1 MILFGNLVV
10 LLYYLIMQ
18 KRNRVYREK
27 VFVKIIR
34 YILIVLLLPIV
45 IVFAIKRAV
54 IKAKKTRQNKEKIAI
69 FDMSQIDSMSG
80 EEFERLLKEVFEC
93 LGYDVKLTKK
103 SHDFGADL
111 VVSKKGVSSL
121 VQAKCYGKTVGIKA
135 VQEIIASRKHYGV
148 NDVIVATN
156 NYFSK
161 EAQLL
166 ADENDVVL
174 MDRDV
179 LFNLIKKY
187 DVHIDTSA
195 KKYVATSADSVREIE
210 AKYRFWI

>member
-1 MILFGNLVV
+1 
-10 LLYYLIMQ
+10 MQ
-18 KRNRVYREK
+18 KQITGYRENK
-27 VFVKIIR
+27 FVKVIR
-34 YILIVLLLPIV
+34 YILLVLLLPIV
-45 IVFAIKRAV
+45 VVWMIKRIV
-54 IKAKKTRQNKEKIAI
+54 CKRKKIRQNREKIAV

-80 EEFERLLKEVFEC
+80 EEFERVLKEVFEC

-111 VVSKKGVSSL
+111 IVSKKGISSL

-135 VQEIIASRKHYGV
+135 VQEIIASRKHYGA

-161 EAQLL
+161 EAQIL
-166 ADENDVVL
+166 AGENNVVL

-187 DVHIDTSA
+187 DIHIAPAA
-195 KKYVATSADSVREIE
+195 KKYVATTADAVHEIE
-210 AKYRFWI
+210 TKYRFWI

>member
-1 MILFGNLVV
+1 MILFGILVV

-18 KRNRVYREK
+18 KRNRVYREN

-54 IKAKKTRQNKEKIAI
+54 IKAKKIRQNKEKIAI

-111 VVSKKGVSSL
+111 VVSKKGISSL
-121 VQAKCYGKTVGIKA
+121 VQAKCYGKTVWIKA

>member
-1 MILFGNLVV
+1 M
-10 LLYYLIMQ
+10 
-18 KRNRVYREK
+18 
-27 VFVKIIR
+27 
-34 YILIVLLLPIV
+34 
-45 IVFAIKRAV
+45 
-54 IKAKKTRQNKEKIAI
+54 
-69 FDMSQIDSMSG
+69 
-80 EEFERLLKEVFEC
+80 
-93 LGYDVKLTKK
+93 
-103 SHDFGADL
+103 
-111 VVSKKGVSSL
+111 
-121 VQAKCYGKTVGIKA
+121 
-135 VQEIIASRKHYGV
+135 QEIIASRKHYGV

>member
-1 MILFGNLVV
+1 MQGNNNVYRENGFLKAIRYFLLVV
-10 LLYYLIMQ
+10 LLP
-18 KRNRVYREK
+18 
-27 VFVKIIR
+27 F
-34 YILIVLLLPIV
+34 V
-45 IVFAIKRAV
+45 IVYGIKSAV
-54 IKAKKTRQNKEKIAI
+54 TKRKKHRQNKEKIAV
-69 FDMSQIDSMSG
+69 FDMSQIDSMTG
-80 EEFERLLKEVFEC
+80 EEFEVVLKEIFEN
-93 LGYDVKLTKK
+93 LGYVVKLTKK

-111 VVSKKGVSSL
+111 IVSKKGISSL

-161 EAQLL
+161 EAQVL
-166 ADENDVVL
+166 AAENEVVL

-187 DVHIDTSA
+187 DIHVDSRA
-195 KKYVATSADSVREIE
+195 KKYVATSADAVREME
-210 AKYRFWI
+210 TRYRFWI

>member
-1 MILFGNLVV
+1 MILFGILVV

-34 YILIVLLLPIV
+34 YSLIVLLLPIV

-80 EEFERLLKEVFEC
+80 IEFERLLKEVFEC

-111 VVSKKGVSSL
+111 VVSKKGISSL

-195 KKYVATSADSVREIE
+195 KKYIATSADSVREIE